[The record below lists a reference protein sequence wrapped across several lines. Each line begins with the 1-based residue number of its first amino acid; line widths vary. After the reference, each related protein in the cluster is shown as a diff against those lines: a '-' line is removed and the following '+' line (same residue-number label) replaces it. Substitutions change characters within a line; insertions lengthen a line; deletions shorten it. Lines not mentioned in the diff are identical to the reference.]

1 MSTTHEKLGMP
12 ETSEQKLPLSKEKI
26 DELTD
31 ATMEMITS
39 RIQTRLEATNR
50 KDHIVNQL
58 DFKIMC
64 HFLRDDHGTPVEK
77 LKEFVRTL
85 FATPIHGYGFRV
97 NEITFETVN
106 P

>member
-1 MSTTHEKLGMP
+1 MP
-12 ETSEQKLPLSKEKI
+12 DTSEQKLPLSKEKI

-50 KDHIVNQL
+50 KDHVIDQL
-58 DFKIMC
+58 DFKITC
-64 HFLRDDHGTPVEK
+64 HFLRDDHGTPMEK

-85 FATPIHGYGFRV
+85 FATQISAYGFCV
-97 NEITFETVN
+97 DEIMFETVK